1 MKNIWIAFIGLAIF
15 LTIAVSCNKTSLVGA
30 ELFENDKLNLQFTD
44 TLTINALNDAP
55 LPYVMSL
62 RNATSYDFLPLGN
75 VNDAYFGKSEAAI
88 YSKFGNKNIAAPYF
102 PKGDTTIIDSIR
114 LILPYS
120 VANIYGDTMATQKL
134 VVYRLTEE
142 LKGDTIYSD
151 KTFANAATPLGS
163 VIFKPEPTTA
173 IRRIVGPAN
182 TRAIRSDTFTD
193 APHVSIA
200 LDINFGRTI
209 IGLDS
214 ASTYKDTLNSG
225 FDFWLKGLV
234 IKAETPAN
242 CMLNFN
248 MGVTST
254 ATTGQISR
262 PAGIYVYYR
271 YKYNDTLRQVYVY
284 SPASL
289 QRYSNIKNDYQSGKI
304 KDYVGANPKADS
316 LIFLQS
322 LGGSVARFEIP
333 NLKKL
338 GNIAINR
345 AELEFTINETND
357 ITTFPAV
364 SQLSCLSGTAKL
376 ANGNLGN
383 TGTAASQIL
392 NLLPFNVDGIADV
405 GQQGSTANFA
415 TSSDFGGFP
424 TTENGVRKYKMSF
437 TSHLQRITA
446 GTVGTQFYL
455 APHLQYTRGGRVVLY
470 SPKSP
475 RNKAKL
481 NLYYTKL

>member
-1 MKNIWIAFIGLAIF
+1 MKNTWIAFVGLAIF

-30 ELFENDKLNLQFTD
+30 ELFETDKLNLQFTD
-44 TLTINALNDAP
+44 TLTINALNDVP
-55 LPYVMSL
+55 LPFVMSI

-75 VNDAYFGKSEAAI
+75 VPDAYFGKMEAAI
-88 YSKFGNKNIAAPYF
+88 YSKFGIKNATAPYF

-120 VANIYGDTMATQKL
+120 AANIYGDTMATQKL

-163 VIFKPEPTTA
+163 LTFKPQPTTA
-173 IRRIVGPAN
+173 IRRIVGPTGAP
-182 TRAIRSDTFTD
+182 AIRIDTFTD
-193 APHVSIA
+193 APHVSIS
-200 LDINFGRTI
+200 LDINFGKTI

-214 ASTYKDTLNSG
+214 ATTYKDTINSG
-225 FDFWLKGLV
+225 FDYWLKGLV

-242 CMLNFN
+242 CMLDFN

-284 SPASL
+284 STSSQ
-289 QRYSNIKNDYQSGKI
+289 QRYSYIKNDYKNGKI

-345 AELEFTINETND
+345 AELEFTINETDD
-357 ITTFPAV
+357 IKTFPALQ
-364 SQLSCLSGTAKL
+364 QLVALSGTAKL
-376 ANGNLGN
+376 ANGNLGFI
-383 TGTAASQIL
+383 SSVL
-392 NLLPFNVDGIADV
+392 NLLSINADPLPDV
-405 GQQGSTANFA
+405 GQTGYSA
-415 TSSDFGGFP
+415 TVFNTIPDFGGFP
-424 TTENGVRKYKMSF
+424 ITENGVRKYKMSL
-437 TSHLQRITA
+437 TTHLQKILA
-446 GTVGTQFYL
+446 GSVGTQFYV
-455 APHLQYTRGGRVVLY
+455 APHFQYTKAGRVVLY

-475 RNKAKL
+475 KNRAKL

>member
-1 MKNIWIAFIGLAIF
+1 MKNTWIAFIGLAIF
-15 LTIAVSCNKTSLVGA
+15 LTIAISCNKTSLVGA

-75 VNDAYFGKSEAAI
+75 VPDAYFGKSEAAI
-88 YSKFGNKNIAAPYF
+88 YSKFGNKNVAAPYF

-120 VANIYGDTMATQKL
+120 VVNIYGDTMATQKL

-142 LKGDTIYSD
+142 LKSDTIYSD
-151 KTFANAATPLGS
+151 RTFANAATPLGS
-163 VIFKPEPTTA
+163 LTFKPEPTTP
-173 IRRIVGPAN
+173 RVRIIGPAN
-182 TRAIRSDTFTD
+182 ARATKRDTFTD

-214 ASTYKDTLNSG
+214 VSTYKDTTNSG
-225 FDFWLKGLV
+225 FDYWLKGLV

-242 CMLNFN
+242 CMLSFN

-254 ATTGQISR
+254 ATAGQISR

-284 SPASL
+284 STSSL
-289 QRYSNIKNDYQSGKI
+289 QRYSNIKNDYNSGKI

-345 AELEFTINETND
+345 AELEFTINETDD
-357 ITTFPAV
+357 IKTFSALQ
-364 SQLSCLSGTAKL
+364 QLSCLSGTAKL
-376 ANGNLGN
+376 TNGNLGLV
-383 TGTAASQIL
+383 GQVL

-405 GQQGSTANFA
+405 GQQSSSANFA

-424 TTENGVRKYKMSF
+424 IIENGVRKYKMSI

-446 GTVGTQFYL
+446 GSVGTQFYL
-455 APHLQYTRGGRVVLY
+455 APHFQYTKGGRVVLY

-475 RNKAKL
+475 KNKAKL